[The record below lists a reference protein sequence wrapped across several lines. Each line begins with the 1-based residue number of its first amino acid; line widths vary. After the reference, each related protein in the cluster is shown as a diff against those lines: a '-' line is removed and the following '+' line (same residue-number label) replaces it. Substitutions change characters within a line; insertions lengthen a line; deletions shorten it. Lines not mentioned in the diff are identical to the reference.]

1 MARNSILYVRHQQLG
16 FKIDGDTWNDMPIPW
31 SYNTCAHDEVVAVR
45 TRAGLYDVSAL
56 NVVNVNGPV
65 AEVVLDRLVA
75 KDITKLSAGYLPPA
89 TSTYSTNSLRFVL
102 AANVCSSS

>member
-16 FKIDGDTWNDMPIPW
+16 FKIDGDTWNDMPIPC

-56 NVVNVNGPV
+56 NVVNVNGPD
-65 AEVVLDRLVA
+65 AEAELDRLVA
-75 KDITKLSAGYLPPA
+75 KDITKLAAGYLQPA
-89 TSTYSTNSLRFVL
+89 ASTYSPNSLRFVL
-102 AANVCSSS
+102 AAVCSSS